1 MNEEQ
6 ISQQLDDIEEATMA
20 YTLTVEMI
28 QATIL
33 ELLKQKEELL
43 RQKKLLKK
51 PTKIWFSNKKE

>member
-51 PTKIWFSNKKE
+51 PTKI